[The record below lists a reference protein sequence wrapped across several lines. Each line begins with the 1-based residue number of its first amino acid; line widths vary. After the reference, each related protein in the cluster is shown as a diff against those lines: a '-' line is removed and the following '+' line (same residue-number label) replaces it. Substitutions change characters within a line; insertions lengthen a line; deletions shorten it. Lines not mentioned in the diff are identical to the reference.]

1 MVRHLISLS
10 LFMALSLLSSKCYAE
25 ENDSDRNRHWMGR
38 VEVASF
44 NSLDWGVELGVDYR
58 PIEYVGAGVSLCV
71 AGDFGDTYDSFTH
84 NGMFYKTEDLHNA
97 VWLRCALQLQ
107 SPALWRNSDGSMR
120 LCIKEDCG
128 ITLPVPANANVKY
141 TVMPSAPGV
150 YVTGDMFRAKNHGA
164 KSCFYHFKTSLAL
177 DVNPWQIWLG
187 YTWSNMDAYSSAR
200 NVVIDGTP
208 LSLPKKKQ
216 LQGIHLGVGYKF

>member
-10 LFMALSLLSSKCYAE
+10 LFMALSLLSSKCYAD

-107 SPALWRNSDGSMR
+107 SPAL
-120 LCIKEDCG
+120 
-128 ITLPVPANANVKY
+128 
-141 TVMPSAPGV
+141 
-150 YVTGDMFRAKNHGA
+150 
-164 KSCFYHFKTSLAL
+164 
-177 DVNPWQIWLG
+177 
-187 YTWSNMDAYSSAR
+187 
-200 NVVIDGTP
+200 
-208 LSLPKKKQ
+208 
-216 LQGIHLGVGYKF
+216 

>member
-10 LFMALSLLSSKCYAE
+10 LFLAMSLLGSKCYAD
-25 ENDSDRNRHWMGR
+25 DSADRNRHWVGR

-97 VWLRCALQLQ
+97 VWLRCAEPCAVAQL
-107 SPALWRNSDGSMR
+107 RR
-120 LCIKEDCG
+120 LD
-128 ITLPVPANANVKY
+128 
-141 TVMPSAPGV
+141 APL
-150 YVTGDMFRAKNHGA
+150 H
-164 KSCFYHFKTSLAL
+164 
-177 DVNPWQIWLG
+177 
-187 YTWSNMDAYSSAR
+187 
-200 NVVIDGTP
+200 
-208 LSLPKKKQ
+208 
-216 LQGIHLGVGYKF
+216 